1 MTTAVQGPAAAPR
14 APMRRR
20 LIIAGI
26 VVVVLL
32 LGWIVEFSSVF
43 GVRSVSVSGTE
54 LLSSGQVRTA
64 ADIQSGTPL
73 AKLDLGAIRDR
84 VAAIPDVATVTVSKA
99 YPSSVRIRITER
111 VAVGYRAVGTGA
123 DLIDRNNVEF
133 RTVKKPPAGLPQ
145 LELTADQDRSA
156 AAATVAGALPAGFGK
171 DVTLITAPSPESV
184 ALKLTDGRVVLWG
197 GTDRD
202 ADKARLLPVLLKQ
215 PGDYFDLSDPSSVI
229 SRNTP

>member
-1 MTTAVQGPAAAPR
+1 MSAAAESPDAVPR
-14 APMRRR
+14 SPLRRR

-26 VVVVLL
+26 VVAVLL

-43 GVRSVSVSGTE
+43 GVRSVSVSGTA
-54 LLSSGQVRTA
+54 LLSSSQVRTA
-64 ADIQSGTPL
+64 ADIRSGTPL
-73 AKLDLGAIRDR
+73 AKLDLSAIRDR
-84 VAAIPDVATVTVSKA
+84 VAAIPDVAAVTVSKS
-99 YPSSVRIRITER
+99 YPSSVQIRVTER

-133 RTVKKPPAGLPQ
+133 RTVKKAPAGLPQ